1 MTTPV
6 WTVAQMKAWEDTQN
20 REGLSY
26 ARMMEHAGS
35 RAAKDLLCRF
45 HSSQHTLILC
55 GKGNNAG
62 DGLVLARVLSLHGW
76 PVTILFLQGQRLSA
90 LAETNRKCLPV
101 TVNCIDTSQL
111 HIVLPSVHLV
121 VDAVYGTGFHGEL
134 PQAIARCFDAVS
146 QADVFKVAL
155 DMPSGVAGDG
165 EEIAAGSF
173 QAQLTYAFQALKPAH
188 CREQGRRLCGE
199 IVRIDLLD

>member
-45 HSSQHTLILC
+45 RSSQHALILC

-76 PVTILFLQGQRLSA
+76 LVTILFLQGQQLSA

-101 TVNCIDTSQL
+101 TVDCIDTSQL
-111 HIVLPSVHLV
+111 YTVLPSVHLV

-134 PQAIARCFDAVS
+134 PQDIARCFAAVS
-146 QADVFKVAL
+146 QTDVFKVAL

-188 CREQGRRLCGE
+188 CLEQVRQLCGE

>member
-1 MTTPV
+1 MNTPV

-45 HSSQHTLILC
+45 RSSQHTLILC

-76 PVTILFLQGQRLSA
+76 PVTIMFLQGQQLSA
-90 LAETNRKCLPV
+90 LAEVNRKCLPV
-101 TVNCIDTSQL
+101 TVDCINVSQL
-111 HIVLPSVHLV
+111 HTVLLSVHLV

-134 PQAIARCFDAVS
+134 PQAIARCFAAVS

-155 DMPSGVAGDG
+155 DIPSGVAGDG

-188 CREQGRRLCGE
+188 CLEQGRRLCGE

>member
-90 LAETNRKCLPV
+90 LAETNWKCLPV

-111 HIVLPSVHLV
+111 YIVLPSVHLV

-188 CREQGRRLCGE
+188 CLEQGRRLCGE

>member
-1 MTTPV
+1 MNTPV

-45 HSSQHTLILC
+45 RSSQHTLILC

-76 PVTILFLQGQRLSA
+76 PVTIMFLQGQQLSA
-90 LAETNRKCLPV
+90 LAEANRKCLPV
-101 TVNCIDTSQL
+101 TVDCIDVSQL
-111 HIVLPSVHLV
+111 HTVLPSVHLV

-134 PQAIARCFDAVS
+134 PQAIERCFDAVS
-146 QADVFKVAL
+146 QADAFKVAL

-188 CREQGRRLCGE
+188 CLEQGRRLCGE

>member
-90 LAETNRKCLPV
+90 LAETNWKCLPV

-111 HIVLPSVHLV
+111 YIVLPSVHLV

-134 PQAIARCFDAVS
+134 PQAIVRCFDAVS

-173 QAQLTYAFQALKPAH
+173 QAQLTYAFQALKLAH
-188 CREQGRRLCGE
+188 FLEQGRQLCGE